1 MTQEKTT
8 RDLRQEECFKKWV
21 AAKCKGTLIAAT
33 GLQKPCYREIYNIIT
48 AQYRQKAFMENTE
61 ITLNLTV

>member
-1 MTQEKTT
+1 MEEYKLPIMTQEKTT

-33 GLQKPCYREIYNIIT
+33 GL
-48 AQYRQKAFMENTE
+48 
-61 ITLNLTV
+61 